1 MISRKTSALL
11 GVLSVAAMAVV
22 VMGFLIYFQLPAVVI
37 AGGAVF
43 VILVG
48 GSRLLNIWRGSKER
62 TQDYS
67 TFESNKI
74 AEPYTE
80 EFHPAYVSDMPLESG
95 EQVLAMAAPVMRV
108 TSGFKDL
115 FSSTSGSGG
124 NFGVQKVYDADNAV
138 LLTDKRL
145 LFMML
150 GPDQVKEFAGD
161 TDLVNVLEALPGD
174 AHAKRRWLWLK
185 GGTIVSEALQ
195 GLMREKDLA
204 YIKNELFNYSV
215 PLSDISGASVHPRS
229 QGLKLKTSQK
239 DLQHSFRNAA
249 DLAAFKDKLAGLGV
263 SVVESNKMW

>member
-11 GVLSVAAMAVV
+11 GVLSVVAMAVV
-22 VMGFLIYFQLPAVVI
+22 VMGFLIYFQLPAIVI

-43 VILVG
+43 VLIVG
-48 GSRLLNIWRGSKER
+48 GLRLLNIWRGSKER

-80 EFHPAYVSDMPLESG
+80 EFLPAYVSDLPLAEG

-124 NFGVQKVYDADNAV
+124 SFGVQKVYDADNAV

-161 TDLVNVLEALPGD
+161 SNLLSVLETLPGD

-195 GLMREKDLA
+195 GLMRAKDLK
-204 YIKNELFNYSV
+204 YITSELFNYSV

-249 DLAAFKDKLAGLGV
+249 DLAAIKDKLAELGV
-263 SVVESNKMW
+263 PVVESNKMW

>member
-11 GVLSVAAMAVV
+11 GVLSVASMAVV
-22 VMGFLIYFQLPAVVI
+22 VMGVLIYFQLPAAVI

-43 VILVG
+43 VIVVG
-48 GSRLLNIWRGSKER
+48 GLQLLNILRGAKER

-74 AEPYTE
+74 AQPYTE
-80 EFHPAYVSDMPLESG
+80 EFYPAYVSDMPLTEG

-124 NFGVQKVYDADNAV
+124 NMGIQKVYDADNAV

-161 TDLVNVLEALPGD
+161 TDLVSVLEALPGD

-185 GGTIVSEALQ
+185 GGSIVSEALH
-195 GLMREKDLA
+195 GLMREKDLN
-204 YIKNELFNYSV
+204 YIVGELFTYSV
-215 PLSDISGASVHPRS
+215 PISDITEASVHPRS
-229 QGLKLKTSQK
+229 QGIKLKTNQK

-249 DLAAFKDKLAGLGV
+249 DLAAIKDKLAELGV
-263 SVVESNKMW
+263 PVVQSKKMW